1 MNQGSADPAQQG
13 IVITGASSGIGEALA
28 LEAARRGHPLILLAR
43 RLDELDRVTQLCLAQ
58 GSPRCQTLHLDLANN
73 DSIQD

>member
-43 RLDELDRVTQLCLAQ
+43 RLDELDRVAQLCLAQ
-58 GSPRCQTLHLDLANN
+58 GCHQLFAQCLANAL
-73 DSIQD
+73 DGR